1 MLAPLHNIGHF
12 LAHHPLTRKRRIAAL
27 GRYLQWQVKSRLR
40 DEMIVEWIAGTRLA
54 VRNGMTGATGNIY
67 AGLHEFYDMAFA
79 IHFLRAEDV
88 FADVGANIGSYT
100 ILASGVAGARTIAFE
115 PDPGTA
121 ARLEKNIQLN
131 GLSERVELHIAALGE
146 SAGWIRFSIGRD
158 TENHVVASD
167 EPEGREVPVET
178 LDAAVGD
185 RVPSF
190 IKIDVEGYEAQVL
203 RGALRLLEQPKLKA
217 VLTENKSEPVVNML
231 EAAGFREVAYD
242 AFQRKLVPASE
253 ITMGNA
259 LFVRDATFVEH
270 RVATAKS
277 VSVLGQLI

>member
-1 MLAPLHNIGHF
+1 MLAPLHNIGRF
-12 LAHHPLTRKRRIAAL
+12 LAHHPLTRKRRVAAV
-27 GRYLQWQVKSRLR
+27 GRYLQWQVKSRFR
-40 DEMIVEWIAGTRLA
+40 DEIIVEWIAGTRLA
-54 VRNGMTGATGNIY
+54 VRRGMTGATGNIY

-121 ARLEKNIQLN
+121 ASLEKNIQLN
-131 GLSERVELHIAALGE
+131 GLSERVEIHIAALGE
-146 SAGWIRFSIGRD
+146 SAGRIRFSMGRD
-158 TENHVVASD
+158 TENRVVGAD
-167 EPEGREVPVET
+167 EPEGREVRVEM

-190 IKIDVEGYEAQVL
+190 IKIDVEGYETEVL
-203 RGALRLLEQPKLKA
+203 RGALSLLEKPELKA
-217 VLTENKSEPVVNML
+217 VLTENKSEPVVKML

-242 AFQRKLVPASE
+242 AFQRKLVQARE
-253 ITMGNA
+253 IAMANA

-270 RVATAKS
+270 RVATAKF